1 VLCGYLDAVLV
12 VVQGL
17 LGKRAGLVAVVVIAR
32 DIKIVLGPVV
42 DLLFDLL

>member
-1 VLCGYLDAVLV
+1 MLV
-12 VVQGL
+12 VIKRL
-17 LGKRAGLVAVVVIAR
+17 LGEWAGLVAVVVIAR